1 MALISYNNAKRKKWS
16 KSMIKKKYKASL
28 VVQRLRI
35 CLPRQGATNSI
46 PGMVKSPPAAGQ
58 LSLLA
63 TTSEAGV
70 QLGIP
75 STAKNK

>member
-35 CLPRQGATNSI
+35 CLPMQGATNSI
-46 PGMVKSPPAAGQ
+46 PGMVRVH
-58 LSLLA
+58 LLQ
-63 TTSEAGV
+63 G
-70 QLGIP
+70 
-75 STAKNK
+75 N